1 MDFDAILEDV
11 GEFGRYQKLV
21 IYFILLPAVIPCGFH
36 AYAQLFM
43 AADVQHW
50 CRVPELEALEDQEL
64 ARNISIPL
72 ELKNDQLEYS
82 SCTMYNLNYTDIV
95 GNYPNIEDNQYKQ
108 AETIPCSDG
117 WVYDMNT
124 YKNTVVI
131 EWNLVCNKDFYPTLG
146 LVLLAVGG
154 IIGNYIFGY
163 LQDTLG
169 RKPSFFIYL
178 AIECVFGVATAFA
191 QNYFIWII
199 YRFGVGFT
207 VPAIMAT
214 PYVLAIELV
223 GPKCRTLC
231 TILSNIAYSL
241 GLILLAG
248 LVYLVRDWRHL
259 ALASTLPFVCFF
271 LYIWPM
277 PESPRWLL
285 ARGQFEKAEVILKNM
300 ARINGKSLPANYMVH
315 LRRKYESDKLKQ
327 DLEKEKS
334 RKYGILDLFRTP
346 NLRKKTI
353 IITFIWFTNTS
364 VYVGLSYY
372 APVLGGDEFLN
383 FFLAGIVELPTYMFL
398 WPSMERLG
406 RRWTLCMS
414 MVVGGVAC
422 LTTFLVQHET
432 NVTLALYC
440 VGKMGISSA
449 FVVLPLMASELY
461 PTVVRGL
468 GMSLSSVL
476 GMLGPI
482 FIPLVNYLG
491 SDIMV
496 LPLIIMGALLVAGG
510 IASLLLP
517 ETLNQHLPQTLE
529 DGERMGLDTDF
540 CCSPPVKETKVEEE
554 KKQPSCKDCNA
565 LCSCQM
571 VNVTLNED
579 VAVVDKSN
587 EKIEFMV
594 LK

>member
-11 GEFGRYQKLV
+11 GTFGRYQKLV
-21 IYFILLPAVIPCGFH
+21 VYFILLPAVIPCGFH

-43 AADVQHW
+43 ASDVKHW
-50 CRVPELEALEDQEL
+50 CNVPALEPLNNLDL
-64 ARNISIPL
+64 IRNLSIPL
-72 ELKNDQLEYS
+72 ELKNGEFEYS
-82 SCTMYNLNYTDIV
+82 QCNMYQLNYSNV
-95 GNYPNIEDNQYKQ
+95 LENYPNIETPVL
-108 AETIPCSDG
+108 AEIVPCVDG
-117 WVYDMNT
+117 WTFETNKT
-124 YKNTVVI
+124 TVVS
-131 EWNLVCNKDFYPTLG
+131 EWSLVCNKDFYPTLG

-163 LQDTLG
+163 LQDTFG

-178 AIECVFGVATAFA
+178 IIESIFGIATAFA
-191 QNYFIWII
+191 QNYYIWIV

-241 GLILLAG
+241 GLILLSG
-248 LVYLVRDWRHL
+248 VVYLVRDWRHL
-259 ALASTLPFVCFF
+259 ALATTLPFLVFF
-271 LYIWPM
+271 LYLWPM

-285 ARGQFEKAEVILKNM
+285 ARGQFEKAEVILKKM

-372 APVLGGDEFLN
+372 APVLGGDEYLN
-383 FFLAGIVELPTYMFL
+383 FFLAGVVELPTYMFL

-414 MVVGGVAC
+414 MVVGGIAC

-529 DGERMGLDTDF
+529 DGEKMGLDTDF
-540 CCSPPVKETKVEEE
+540 CCSPPVKETGSTSNKED
-554 KKQPSCKDCNA
+554 KNKNCKNCNA
-565 LCSCQM
+565 LCTCQM
-571 VNVTLNED
+571 VNVSLAEDIVTIMDKDEEKVEFVVLN
-579 VAVVDKSN
+579 
-587 EKIEFMV
+587 
-594 LK
+594 

>member
-11 GEFGRYQKLV
+11 GGWGRYQKLV
-21 IYFILLPAVIPCGFH
+21 VYGVLLPAVLPCGFH

-43 AADVQHW
+43 AAELPHW
-50 CRVPELEALEDQEL
+50 CAPPPHLDPQD
-64 ARNISIPL
+64 ARNLSIPM
-72 ELKNDQLEYS
+72 ELRNGVLQYSQCSMYELNSSLSQLPEPADRRVVP
-82 SCTMYNLNYTDIV
+82 CTH
-95 GNYPNIEDNQYKQ
+95 
-108 AETIPCSDG
+108 G
-117 WVYDMNT
+117 WHYDRSV
-124 YKNTVVI
+124 YKNTVVS
-131 EWNLVCNKDFYPTLG
+131 EWNLVCSKDFYPTLG

-154 IIGNYIFGY
+154 IVGNYIFGY

-178 AIECVFGVATAFA
+178 LIECVFGVATAFA
-191 QNYFIWII
+191 HNFALWAAF
-199 YRFGVGFT
+199 RVGVGFT

-223 GPKCRTLC
+223 GPRHRTLC
-231 TILSNIAYSL
+231 TILSNIAYST

-248 LVYLVRDWRHL
+248 AVWLVRDWRQL
-259 ALASTLPFVCFF
+259 ALATSLPFFAFF
-271 LYIWPM
+271 LYLWPM

-285 ARGQFEKAEVILKNM
+285 ARGHFDKAEVILRNM
-300 ARINGKSLPANYMVH
+300 ARINRKSLPANYMVH
-315 LRRKYESDKLKQ
+315 LRRRYESEKLQ
-327 DLEKEKS
+327 QELQREKS
-334 RKYGILDLFRTP
+334 RQYGVRDLLRTP

-383 FFLAGIVELPTYMFL
+383 FFLAGVVELPTYLFL

-406 RRWTLCMS
+406 RRWTLCVS

-422 LTTFLVQHET
+422 LTTFLVQHEEY
-432 NVTLALYC
+432 VTLALYC

-491 SDIMV
+491 SDMLV
-496 LPLIIMGALLVAGG
+496 LPLVTMGALLVAGG
-510 IASLLLP
+510 AASLLLP
-517 ETLNQHLPQTLE
+517 ETLQQRLPQTLA

-540 CCSPPVKETKVEEE
+540 CCRPPVRERRQGTE
-554 KKQPSCKDCNA
+554 
-565 LCSCQM
+565 M
-571 VNVTLNED
+571 VIRDTSKFGVH
-579 VAVVDKSN
+579 K
-587 EKIEFMV
+587 
-594 LK
+594 